1 MSQHPALPYL
11 RNSEK
16 GKIVTAAEAVRLI
29 RDGDTVATG
38 GFVGIG
44 FAEEIAL
51 ALEEL
56 YLSSETDAPYTQ
68 GKPRNL
74 TLVYAAGQG
83 DGKDRGLNHFG
94 HPGLVKRVIG
104 GHWGLAPKLQQ
115 LAIANQIEAYNL
127 PQGVITHLFR
137 DIAARR
143 PGHLSRVGIGTFV
156 DPRNGGG
163 KLNARSIDN
172 LVELVTL
179 ADQECLLYKAFPI
192 DVGIIRATT
201 GDPDGNLTMEK
212 EALTL
217 EALAIAMAAHN
228 SGGIV
233 IAQVERVAESDSLN
247 PRQVK
252 IPGILVDCVVVAKPE
267 NHWQT
272 FGTQYNPAYSIEIRV
287 RAGSLPAM
295 PMSER
300 KIIARRAAFELKANS
315 VVNLG
320 IGMPEGIAAVANEE
334 RIIDLITLTAEPGVI
349 GGVPASGIDFG
360 AAINTQAVID
370 QPYQFDFYDG
380 GGLDVAFLG
389 LAQVDRAGNLNVS
402 KFGPK
407 LAGAGGFI
415 NISQNAKKVVFVG
428 TFGAGRLRIALSDGR
443 LSVLEEARAR
453 KFVEAVEH
461 VTFSG
466 AFAARRGQGVLYIT
480 ERCVFA
486 LTQDGLELTE
496 VAPGIDIERDILALM
511 DFKPIIPREPAL
523 MDARIFCDGTMGL
536 REDML
541 AIPVDQRFT
550 LDEQQNLF
558 FVNLERFALRSRG
571 DIKAIARTVEAK
583 LGGLNRRVYAIVNYD
598 NFSIVPELLD
608 EYSAMVRSLTDR
620 FYSGV
625 SRYTTSGFLRIKLG
639 EALEKRGVAA
649 HIFESAEEARSD
661 WRRVEGGAGSDA
673 AHDAGADRRAVRGSA
688 VR

>member
-1 MSQHPALPYL
+1 VSQHPALPYL

-51 ALEEL
+51 ALEEV
-56 YLSSETDAPYTQ
+56 YLAREGDAPYTQ
-68 GKPRNL
+68 DKPSNL

-83 DGKDRGLNHFG
+83 DGKHRGLNHFA
-94 HPGLVKRVIG
+94 HDGLVKRVIG

-115 LAIANQIEAYNL
+115 LAISNQIEAYNL

-143 PGHLSRVGIGTFV
+143 PGHVSRVGIGTFV
-156 DPRNGGG
+156 DPRHGGG
-163 KLNARSIDN
+163 KLNARTTEEM
-172 LVELVTL
+172 VELVTL
-179 ADQECLLYKAFPI
+179 GGEECLFYKSFPI

-233 IAQVERVAESDSLN
+233 IAQVERVAESGSLN

-272 FGTQYNPAYSIEIRV
+272 FGTQYNPAFSSEIRV
-287 RAGSLPAM
+287 RAGSLPPM

-300 KIIARRAAFELKANS
+300 KIIARRAAFELKPNS

-320 IGMPEGIAAVANEE
+320 IGMPDGIAAVANEE
-334 RIIDLITLTAEPGVI
+334 RIIDLITLTAEPGTI
-349 GGVPASGIDFG
+349 GGIPASGIDFG

-380 GGLDVAFLG
+380 GGLDAAFLG
-389 LAQVDRAGNLNVS
+389 LAQVDRSGNLNVS

-407 LAGAGGFI
+407 LSGAGGFI

-428 TFGAGRLRIALSDGR
+428 TFGAGRQRIALSEGK
-443 LSVLEEARAR
+443 LVIQEEAKSR

-466 AFAARRGQGVLYIT
+466 AYAVARAQSVLYIT

-486 LTQDGLELTE
+486 LRPDGLELTE

-511 DFKPIIPREPAL
+511 DFKPAIPRDPVA
-523 MDARIFCDGTMGL
+523 MDRRIFRDGAMDL

-541 AIPVDQRFT
+541 SIPLDQRFT
-550 LDEQQNLF
+550 LDEQQNIF
-558 FVNLERFALRSRG
+558 FVNLERFALRSRA
-571 DIKAIARTVEAK
+571 DIDAIARAVESRLAE
-583 LGGLNRRVYAIVNYD
+583 LGRRVYAIVNYD

-608 EYSAMVRSLTDR
+608 EYSAMVRSLADR

-649 HIFESAEEARSD
+649 HIFESAEEAQSD
-661 WRRVEGGAGSDA
+661 WRNIEGNDGLRPTAT
-673 AHDAGADRRAVRGSA
+673 R
-688 VR
+688 

>member
-1 MSQHPALPYL
+1 MAQHPALPYL
-11 RNSEK
+11 RSSEK
-16 GKIVTAAEAVRLI
+16 GKVVTAAEAVRLI

-56 YLSSETDAPYTQ
+56 YLSAEVEPPHGT

-83 DGKDRGLNHFG
+83 DGKDRGLNHFA
-94 HPGLVKRVIG
+94 HEGLIKRVIG
-104 GHWGLAPKLQQ
+104 GHWGLVPKLQQ
-115 LAIANQIEAYNL
+115 LAIANRIEAYNL

-137 DIAARR
+137 DIAAHR
-143 PGHLSRVGIGTFV
+143 PGHITKVGIGTFV

-163 KLNARSIDN
+163 KLNPRTTED

-179 ADQECLLYKAFPI
+179 GGTECLLYKTFPI
-192 DVGIIRATT
+192 DIGIIRATS
-201 GDPDGNLTMEK
+201 GDADGNLTMER

-217 EALAIAMAAHN
+217 EALAIAMAVRN

-233 IAQVERVAESDSLN
+233 IAQVERVVESGSLN

-252 IPGILVDCVVVAKPE
+252 VPGIMVDCVVVAKPE

-272 FGTQYNPAYSIEIRV
+272 FATDYNPAFSSEIRV
-287 RAGSLPAM
+287 RVSSLPAM
-295 PMSER
+295 EMSER
-300 KIIARRAAFELKANS
+300 KIIARRAAFELKPNS

-334 RIIDLITLTAEPGVI
+334 KIIDLITLTAEPGVI
-349 GGVPASGIDFG
+349 GGIPASGLNFG
-360 AAINTQAVID
+360 AGTNTQAVID

-380 GGLDVAFLG
+380 GGLDMAFLG
-389 LAQVDRAGNLNVS
+389 LAQVDARGDLNVS

-415 NISQNAKKVVFVG
+415 NISQNAKKVIFVG
-428 TFGAGRLRIALSDGR
+428 TFNAGPLRVAIENEKLV
-443 LSVLEEARAR
+443 VLDEGTAR
-453 KFVEAVEH
+453 KFVKQVEH

-466 AFAARRGQGVLYIT
+466 PYAASREQQVLYVT

-486 LTQDGLELTE
+486 LSPDGLELRE
-496 VAPGIDIERDILALM
+496 VAPGIDIERDILAQM
-511 DFKPIIPREPAL
+511 DFKPRVNDTPEM
-523 MDARIFCDGTMGL
+523 MDARIFRQEPMGL
-536 REDML
+536 RDDML
-541 AIPVDQRFT
+541 SIPLDQRLT
-550 LDEQQNLF
+550 YDPQQNLF
-558 FVNLERFALRSRG
+558 FVNFERFSVRSHGEIRA
-571 DIKAIARTVEAK
+571 IVKAVESK
-583 LGGLNRRVYAIVNYD
+583 LAPLGHRVYAIVNYD
-598 NFSIVPELLD
+598 NFSIAPELLD
-608 EYSAMVRSLTDR
+608 EYSATVRGLVDR

-639 EALEKRGVAA
+639 EALEKRGVAP
-649 HIFESAEEARSD
+649 HIFESATEAQSD
-661 WRRVEGGAGSDA
+661 IQILEKGAGQ
-673 AHDAGADRRAVRGSA
+673 
-688 VR
+688 

>member
-1 MSQHPALPYL
+1 VSQHPALLYL

-51 ALEEL
+51 ALEEF
-56 YLSSETDAPYTQ
+56 YLASEGDSPYTQ
-68 GKPRNL
+68 GKPGNL

-83 DGKDRGLNHFG
+83 DGKDRGLNHFA
-94 HPGLVKRVIG
+94 HPGLLKRVIG
-104 GHWGLAPKLQQ
+104 GHWGLAPKLQH
-115 LAIANQIEAYNL
+115 LAISNQIEAYNL

-137 DIAARR
+137 DIAANR
-143 PGHLSRVGIGTFV
+143 PGHITRVGMGTFV

-163 KLNARSIDN
+163 KLNARTTEEM
-172 LVELVTL
+172 VELVTL
-179 ADQECLLYKAFPI
+179 GGQDCLFYKTFPI

-233 IAQVERVAESDSLN
+233 IAQVERVAESGSLN

-272 FGTQYNPAYSIEIRV
+272 FGTQYNPAFSSEIRV
-287 RAGSLPAM
+287 RAGSLPPM

-320 IGMPEGIAAVANEE
+320 IGMPDGIAAVANEE

-349 GGVPASGIDFG
+349 GGIPASGIDFG

-380 GGLDVAFLG
+380 GGLDSAFLG

-415 NISQNAKKVVFVG
+415 NISQNAKKVIFVG
-428 TFGAGRLRIALSDGR
+428 TFGAGRLRIALSGGK
-443 LSVLEEARAR
+443 LAIVQEAKAR

-466 AFAARRGQGVLYIT
+466 AYATARGQSVLYVT
-480 ERCVFA
+480 ERCVFK
-486 LTQDGLELTE
+486 LGPDGLELTE

-511 DFKPIIPREPAL
+511 DFKPVISRDPIA
-523 MDARIFCDGTMGL
+523 MDSRIFREEAMDL
-536 REDML
+536 RSDML
-541 AIPVDQRFT
+541 SIPLDQRFT

-558 FVNLERFALRSRG
+558 FVNLERFALRSRA
-571 DIKAIARTVEAK
+571 DIDAIARAVEAR
-583 LGGLNRRVYAIVNYD
+583 LGGLDRRVYAIVNYD

-608 EYSAMVRSLTDR
+608 EYSAMVRSLADR

-649 HIFESAEEARSD
+649 HIFESAEEAQSD
-661 WRRVEGGAGSDA
+661 WRNIESIAGLRSPDNKRVVGGE
-673 AHDAGADRRAVRGSA
+673 AV
-688 VR
+688 

>member
-16 GKIVTAAEAVRLI
+16 GKIVTPADAVRLI

-44 FAEEIAL
+44 FAEEIAR
-51 ALEEL
+51 ALEAL
-56 YLSSETDAPYTQ
+56 YRSGADGNARTAQDR
-68 GKPRNL
+68 PRDL

-83 DGKDRGLNHFG
+83 DGKDRGLNRLAAD
-94 HPGLVKRVIG
+94 GLVRRVIG

-115 LAIANQIEAYNL
+115 LAISNRIEAYNL

-143 PGHLSRVGIGTFV
+143 PGHLSRVGLGTFV

-163 KLNARSIDN
+163 KLNERTRED
-172 LVELVTL
+172 LVELISIGGEEYL
-179 ADQECLLYKAFPI
+179 FYKAFPI
-192 DVGIIRATT
+192 NVGIIRATT
-201 GDPDGNLTMEK
+201 GDAEGNLTMEK

-233 IAQVERVAESDSLN
+233 IAQVERVAESGSLN

-252 IPGILVDCVVVAKPE
+252 VPGILVDCVVVARPE

-272 FGTQYNPAYSIEIRV
+272 FGTPYNPAFSSEIRI
-287 RAGSLPAM
+287 RTGSLPPSPLDA
-295 PMSER
+295 R
-300 KIIARRAAFELKANS
+300 KVIARRAAFELRPNS

-334 RIIDLITLTAEPGVI
+334 RVVDLITLTAEPGVI
-349 GGVPASGIDFG
+349 GGIPASGIDFG

-380 GGLDVAFLG
+380 GGLDIAFLG
-389 LAQVDRAGNLNVS
+389 LAQVDKTGNLNVS
-402 KFGPK
+402 RFGPK

-415 NISQNAKKVVFVG
+415 NISQNAKKVVFTG
-428 TFGAGRLRIALSDGR
+428 TLSAGDLRIATGTGR
-443 LSVLEEARAR
+443 LSIVHEARGR
-453 KFVEAVEH
+453 KFVEAVEQ
-461 VTFSG
+461 VTFNGARAVASG
-466 AFAARRGQGVLYIT
+466 RDILYVT

-486 LTQDGLELTE
+486 LRPDGLELIE
-496 VAPGIDIERDILALM
+496 VAPGIDIDRDILPLM
-511 DFKPIIPREPAL
+511 DFRPIIRHDPAP
-523 MDARIFCDGTMGL
+523 MDERIFRDGPMGL
-536 REDML
+536 RSDL
-541 AIPVDQRFT
+541 LSIPLDRRFM
-550 LDEQQNLF
+550 LDEAQDLF
-558 FVNLERFALRSRG
+558 FVNMEYFEVRRPD
-571 DIKAIARTVEAK
+571 DIAAIARTVEAK
-583 LGGLNRRVYAIVNYD
+583 LEAHGRRVYAIVNYD

-608 EYSAMVRSLTDR
+608 EYSAMVRRLVDR

-639 EALEKRGVAA
+639 EALERRGVAP
-649 HIFESAEEARSD
+649 HIFENADAARSD
-661 WRRVEGGAGSDA
+661 WRRTEGNTGQ
-673 AHDAGADRRAVRGSA
+673 RK
-688 VR
+688 

>member
-1 MSQHPALPYL
+1 VSQHPALPYL

-16 GKIVTAAEAVRLI
+16 GKIVTPAEAVMLI

-44 FAEEIAL
+44 FAEEIAV

-56 YLSSETDAPYTQ
+56 YLANQGEPPYTQ

-83 DGKDRGLNHFG
+83 DGKDRGLNHFA
-94 HPGLVKRVIG
+94 HDGLVKRVIG

-143 PGHLSRVGIGTFV
+143 PAHISRVGLGTFV

-163 KLNARSIDN
+163 KLNARTTED
-172 LVELVTL
+172 LVELMTL
-179 ADQECLLYKAFPI
+179 GGQECLLYKTFPI
-192 DVGIIRATT
+192 NVGVIRATT

-233 IAQVERVAESDSLN
+233 IAQVERVAESGSLH

-252 IPGILVDCVVVAKPE
+252 IPGILVDCVVVARPE

-272 FGTQYNPAYSIEIRV
+272 FGTQYNPAFSAEIRV
-287 RAGSLPAM
+287 RATSLPPM

-320 IGMPEGIAAVANEE
+320 IGMPEGIASVANEE

-349 GGVPASGIDFG
+349 GGIPASGIDFG

-380 GGLDVAFLG
+380 GGLDAAFLG

-428 TFGAGRLRIALSDGR
+428 TFSAGKLRIALDDGR
-443 LSVLEEARAR
+443 LSILDEAAAR
-453 KFVEAVEH
+453 KFVDQVEH

-466 AFAARRGQGVLYIT
+466 AFAAARGQSVLYVT

-486 LTQDGLELTE
+486 LRPEGLQLIE

-511 DFKPIIPREPAL
+511 EFKPLIPHDPIA
-523 MDARIFCDGTMGL
+523 MDARIFREGVMEL
-536 REDML
+536 REDL
-541 AIPVDQRFT
+541 LSIPLDQRFT
-550 LDEQQNLF
+550 LDDRQNMF
-558 FVNLERFALRSRG
+558 FVNLERFAVRSHA
-571 DIKAIARTVEAK
+571 DIEAIASTVEAK
-583 LGGLNRRVYAIVNYD
+583 LAPLDRRVYAIVNYD
-598 NFSIVPELLD
+598 NFSIPPELLD
-608 EYSAMVRSLTDR
+608 DYSAMVRGLVDR

-639 EALEKRGVAA
+639 EALEKRGVAP
-649 HIFESAEEARSD
+649 HIFESAEKAQSD
-661 WRRVEGGAGSDA
+661 WRDVEGIAG
-673 AHDAGADRRAVRGSA
+673 GEAVMKGR
-688 VR
+688 

>member
-51 ALEEL
+51 ALEEF
-56 YLSSETDAPYTQ
+56 YLASEGDAPYTR
-68 GKPRNL
+68 GRPRDL

-83 DGKDRGLNHFG
+83 DGRDRGLNHFAQEG
-94 HPGLVKRVIG
+94 MLKRVIG
-104 GHWGLAPKLQQ
+104 GHWGLAPKLQH
-115 LAIANQIEAYNL
+115 LAISNEIEAYNL

-143 PGHLSRVGIGTFV
+143 PGHISRVGIGTFV
-156 DPRNGGG
+156 DPRHGGG
-163 KLNARSIDN
+163 KLNARTTEDM
-172 LVELVTL
+172 VELVTL
-179 ADQECLLYKAFPI
+179 GGQECLFYKTFPI

-233 IAQVERVAESDSLN
+233 IAQVERVAESGSLN

-272 FGTQYNPAYSIEIRV
+272 FGTQYNPAFSSEIRV
-287 RAGSLPAM
+287 RAGSLPPM

-380 GGLDVAFLG
+380 GGLDAAFLG
-389 LAQVDRAGNLNVS
+389 LAQVDRAGDLNVS

-415 NISQNAKKVVFVG
+415 NISQNAKKVIFVG
-428 TFGAGRLRIALSDGR
+428 TFGAGRLRIALTDGR
-443 LSVLEEARAR
+443 LAILEEARAR
-453 KFVEAVEH
+453 KFVETVEH

-466 AFAARRGQGVLYIT
+466 AYAAARGQSVLYVT
-480 ERCVFA
+480 ERCVFT
-486 LTQDGLELTE
+486 LRPDGLELIE
-496 VAPGIDIERDILALM
+496 VAPGIDIERDVLALM
-511 DFKPIIPREPAL
+511 DFRPAIPRDPML
-523 MDARIFCDGTMGL
+523 MDPRIFREGAMGL
-536 REDML
+536 RDDL
-541 AIPVDQRFT
+541 LTIPLDQRFT
-550 LDEQQNLF
+550 LDEQQSLF
-558 FVNLERFALRSRG
+558 FVNLERFALRNRA
-571 DIKAIARTVEAK
+571 DIDAIAKAVEAK
-583 LGGLNRRVYAIVNYD
+583 LGGLNRRVYAVVNYD

-649 HIFESAEEARSD
+649 HIFESAEEAQSD
-661 WRRVEGGAGSDA
+661 WRNVEGITGAPDQNKRA
-673 AHDAGADRRAVRGSA
+673 MAGGTA
-688 VR
+688 

>member
-11 RNSEK
+11 RLSEK
-16 GKIVTAAEAVRLI
+16 GKVVTAAEAVRLI

-44 FAEEIAL
+44 FAEEIAV
-51 ALEEL
+51 ALEAL
-56 YLSSETDAPYTQ
+56 YLESEGDAPYTQ
-68 GKPRNL
+68 GKPKNL

-83 DGKDRGLNHFG
+83 DGKDRGLNHFA
-94 HPGLVKRVIG
+94 HDGLVKRVIG

-115 LAIANQIEAYNL
+115 MAIADQIEAYNL

-143 PGHLSRVGIGTFV
+143 PAHITRVGIGTFV
-156 DPRNGGG
+156 DPRHGGG
-163 KLNARSIDN
+163 KLNARTIED
-172 LVELVTL
+172 LVELITL
-179 ADQECLLYKAFPI
+179 GGQECLLYKTFPVNI
-192 DVGIIRATT
+192 GIIRATT
-201 GDPDGNLTMEK
+201 GDPDGNLSMEK

-228 SGGIV
+228 SGGLV
-233 IAQVERVAESDSLN
+233 IAQVERVAESGTLN

-252 IPGILVDCVVVAKPE
+252 IPGILVDCVVVSKPE

-272 FGTQYNPAYSIEIRV
+272 FGTQYNPAFASEIRV
-287 RAGSLPAM
+287 RATSLPPLQM
-295 PMSER
+295 NER
-300 KIIARRAAFELKANS
+300 KLIARRAAFELQTNS

-334 RIIDLITLTAEPGVI
+334 KIIDLITLTAEPGVI
-349 GGVPASGIDFG
+349 GGIPASGIDFG

-380 GGLDVAFLG
+380 GGLDAAFLG
-389 LAQVDRAGNLNVS
+389 LAQVDRLGNLNVS

-415 NISQNAKKVVFVG
+415 NISQNAKKVIFVG
-428 TFGAGRLRIALSDGR
+428 TFGAGKLRIAIADGK
-443 LSVLEEARAR
+443 LAILDEARAR
-453 KFVEAVEH
+453 KFVERVEH

-466 AFAARRGQGVLYIT
+466 AYASARGQSVLYVT
-480 ERCVFA
+480 ERCVFVLA
-486 LTQDGLELTE
+486 GNGLELIE

-511 DFKPIIPREPAL
+511 DFKPSIPRDPSL
-523 MDARIFCDGTMGL
+523 MDARIFREGVMDL
-536 REDML
+536 RNDL
-541 AIPVDQRFT
+541 VDIPLPRRFT
-550 LDEQQNLF
+550 YDEHQNLF
-558 FVNLERFALRSRG
+558 FINFERLALRTSA
-571 DIKAIARTVEAK
+571 DIKAIEKAVENRLTS
-583 LGGLNRRVYAIVNYD
+583 LGRRVYAIVNYD
-598 NFSIVPELLD
+598 NFSILPELLD

-639 EALEKRGVAA
+639 EALEKRGLAP
-649 HIFESAEEARSD
+649 HIFESADEAKRHKES
-661 WRRVEGGAGSDA
+661 S
-673 AHDAGADRRAVRGSA
+673 SS
-688 VR
+688 